1 MRIVVVQARYVID
14 QQEQIPAVP
23 SSQPLYPFPSPTE
36 KNFKILDDVG
46 PSAPLPSSAS
56 DNLPLSKHS
65 KTIS

>member
-46 PSAPLPSSAS
+46 PSSAS